1 MSELTIPLPPRP
13 VVGAVRGA
21 AGDLG
26 TMVARS
32 LRLSRRNVESLV
44 TALVLPIV
52 LMLLFVYLF
61 GGAIRTGT
69 GYVDYVV
76 PGVLLVCVGFGTATT
91 AVSVSNDLG
100 SGVIDRFRSMDV
112 PGAALV
118 AGHVAASVVRN
129 VASTAIL
136 LGVAVAIGF
145 RPHADA
151 AEWLAVLGLLLLFMI
166 ALSWLAAAIGI
177 VAHSLESASGLTFLI
192 SFLPYPSSAFVPIA
206 TMPSWLQGFARHQPV
221 DPVIDA
227 IRALLTGRPAGASAG
242 LTVAWSVAITAG
254 SVLAAGIL
262 FRRRAR

>member
-1 MSELTIPLPPRP
+1 
-13 VVGAVRGA
+13 
-21 AGDLG
+21 
-26 TMVARS
+26 MVARS
-32 LRLSRRNVESLV
+32 LRLSRRNVESLS

-69 GYVDYVV
+69 GYVDHVV

-91 AVSVSNDLG
+91 AVSVSHDLS

-112 PGAALV
+112 PGPALV

-129 VASTAIL
+129 VASTVVL

-145 RPHADA
+145 RPQAGPA
-151 AEWLAVLGLLLLFMI
+151 QWLAVFGPLLLLMI
-166 ALSWLAAAIGI
+166 APSWLAAAIGI
-177 VAHSLESASGLTFLI
+177 LAHSPGAASGLTFLI
-192 SFLPYPSSAFVPIA
+192 SFLPYPGSAFVPIR

-227 IRALLTGRPAGASAG
+227 IRSLLGGQPAGASAG
-242 LTVAWSVAITAG
+242 LAVAWSVAITAG
-254 SVLAAGIL
+254 SVLAAGVL
-262 FRRRAR
+262 SRRRAR